1 MPELQNFTQENN
13 LPVSMPEE
21 KIFDESKSGD
31 LAIFSKEEFRYF
43 TDEINKQFSETGA
56 VDFRKATNNAR
67 YLAML
72 DKGFEEIKNGGGVF
86 FTADEWEKFADGQ
99 EIL

>member
-1 MPELQNFTQENN
+1 MPELQNFTQKNN
-13 LPVSMPEE
+13 LSVSMPEE

-56 VDFRKATNNAR
+56 VDFGKATRNAR
-67 YLAML
+67 YLTRL
-72 DKGFEEIKNGGGVF
+72 DKAFKNVEEGRWTEHELIEV
-86 FTADEWEKFADGQ
+86 DEE
-99 EIL
+99 